1 MRGLPA
7 GDRTGLTCQKWS
19 SRVGTL
25 HELKIAP
32 VLSRHHVEPGQY
44 QKMRVSTAAQLLSH
58 STASVLRFCVQNGT
72 LENDALTTAWFVDFI
87 NKWFDVVN
95 ARHYQFAMTP
105 FSTDSVQVLHEMVDL
120 ASKVM
125 FSGKR
130 CSWKPIQTGL
140 LLSTH
145 SIIGLY
151 TDLVGSGLY
160 RYLLPGRLTQDP
172 LENFFSQVSQLV
184 IPTHL
189 QLISGNG

>member
-1 MRGLPA
+1 MGSSNQAMWRAAGIHAGRNSVSCYSNHPFLEGQKMYFLADIPHLLKNIRNCLLTQDIVLPPDVLIKENLISPKVSIQHIA
-7 GDRTGLTCQKWS
+7 AVINHEEDN
-19 SRVGTL
+19 
-25 HELKIAP
+25 ELKIAP

-44 QKMRVSTAAQLLSH
+44 QKIRVSTAAQLLSH

-130 CSWKPIQTGL
+130 CS
-140 LLSTH
+140 
-145 SIIGLY
+145 
-151 TDLVGSGLY
+151 
-160 RYLLPGRLTQDP
+160 
-172 LENFFSQVSQLV
+172 
-184 IPTHL
+184 
-189 QLISGNG
+189 